1 VRGCA
6 VARAKRRL
14 ADCPPVLLLPG
25 LVCDAAVW
33 THAGDALRTR
43 TEVTIATYGT
53 LDSLGAMAE
62 NVLQGAP
69 PRFAIAGHS
78 MGGRIALEIL
88 RRAPERLAGIALL
101 DTGVQPLADG
111 EAGERETT
119 GRHELLQIAYE
130 RGMAQMA
137 ARWVQGMIWGPR
149 LHETALVATVIEM
162 FARSSAH
169 VFAAQIRALLA
180 RPDAS
185 ALLPG
190 IRCPA
195 LVLCGEQDSWAHA
208 ERHREMA
215 AIIPGAQL
223 VLVPECGHMC
233 TLERPEAVTRAL
245 LDWFARLG

>member
-1 VRGCA
+1 MGLDSR
-6 VARAKRRL
+6 
-14 ADCPPVLLLPG
+14 PPVVLLPG
-25 LVCDAAVW
+25 LACDAAVW
-33 THAGDALRTR
+33 THAREALLRTR
-43 TEVTIATYGT
+43 TEVTIAEYGS

-62 NVLQGAP
+62 KVLQEAP

-78 MGGRIALEIL
+78 MGGRVALEVL
-88 RRAPERLAGIALL
+88 RHAAERVAGIALL
-101 DTGVQPLADG
+101 DTGVRPRADG
-111 EAGERETT
+111 PAGDSETT
-119 GRHELLQIAYE
+119 GRHELVQIAYE

-149 LHETALVATVIEM
+149 LHETGLVATVIDM
-162 FARSSAH
+162 FVRSSAP

-195 LVLCGEQDSWAHA
+195 LVLCGEQDSWAPA

-215 AIIPGAQL
+215 ASIPGAQL

-233 TLERPEAVTRAL
+233 TLERPETVTRAL
-245 LDWFARLG
+245 LEWHSRV